1 METKLRARQDS
12 AATRHRFTPDAIAA
26 EINSSL
32 EVIGRLES
40 SRNHDRAELRAAAE
54 AYERIVGR
62 FAYASTFYPGS
73 QVAREAMRAVHL
85 GRRLIYGRR
94 LSSYTPHQRSFRLRV
109 VEAFRPLRVYAGAA
123 AAVMAVSAVLTFAM
137 VLINPALGWNFVNE
151 ETAENLKNGQLWT
164 EGIQGMSSIA
174 SSEIM
179 TNNIKV
185 CLLSFAAGITGGVL
199 TLWLVVINGA
209 MLGGIFAALLRY
221 QMQGRLFE
229 FIVGHGV
236 LELSIIAVSAGCGLY
251 IGDGLLN
258 PGALTRRE
266 ALQIRGRASIEVL
279 LYSSAWLVVAGIIE
293 GYVSPYPDL
302 SFWTKA
308 IIGVT
313 LGASYWWC
321 LLSSKENAARG

>member
-1 METKLRARQDS
+1 VETKLQARQDS

-26 EINSSL
+26 EVNSSL

-40 SRNHDRAELRAAAE
+40 SRSHDQAELRAAAE

-185 CLLSFAAGITGGVL
+185 CLLSFAAGITV
-199 TLWLVVINGA
+199 
-209 MLGGIFAALLRY
+209 GGIFAALLRY